1 MLALPKT
8 YLEIDIHQNP
18 CVWLE
23 FFSFHALLFYER
35 KDVSLGNFQTTSI
48 HDVVC
53 IVSEHWSSKIRSDK
67 YLFRFEFSSHLSPVY
82 CWDRW

>member
-18 CVWLE
+18 FVCLE
-23 FFSFHALLFYER
+23 FFSSHALLFYER

-48 HDVVC
+48 HDVFCV
-53 IVSEHWSSKIRSDK
+53 VSEHWSSKIRSDK
-67 YLFRFEFSSHLSPVY
+67 YLLRFEFSSHLSPVY
-82 CWDRW
+82 C